1 MEIYKAV
8 RSYLEENGIRQNFV
22 AARAGFRTNTF
33 NAMMN
38 GHRKMYADDL
48 VAIATA
54 LGVTPNEFVRRA
66 NGEQSKRG
74 GA

>member
-1 MEIYKAV
+1 MKMYEAV
-8 RSYLEENGIRQNFV
+8 RAYLDEKGIRQNFI
-22 AARAGFRTNTF
+22 AARAGFKANTF

-54 LGVTPNEFVRRA
+54 LGVSPNEFVRRVY
-66 NGEQSKRG
+66 EQSE
-74 GA
+74 